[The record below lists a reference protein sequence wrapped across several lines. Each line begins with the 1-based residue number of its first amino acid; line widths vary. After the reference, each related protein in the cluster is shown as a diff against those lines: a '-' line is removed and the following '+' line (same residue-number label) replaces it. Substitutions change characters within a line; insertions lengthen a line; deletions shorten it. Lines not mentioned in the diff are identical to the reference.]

1 MWYLWKP
8 FHAST
13 LLFQLDDFQ
22 HFSERVY
29 SDFSLHVY
37 DIVHEP
43 AGGHNLKRFGDV
55 IPVQCSGKRV
65 KHDSSLDFNL
75 RVRAVSTC
83 QSMDIIL
90 DSGSDVTLV
99 PLNLTGVG
107 TQVKTQSE
115 TYLRDAQGK
124 QIATHDVRDV
134 NFSFET
140 ADGSVVNVKERAFF
154 SDRIDTPLISL
165 GKLIKAGWCIG
176 VSNGGPVLSHSN
188 GAHIPLAFRNN
199 SLTVSGSV
207 RMIQDVR
214 AISVDLP
221 RTWQQLKQGW
231 YSTDL

>member
-29 SDFSLHVY
+29 SDFSLHLY

-83 QSMDIIL
+83 QSLDIIL
-90 DSGSDVTLV
+90 DSGSDVTLI

-107 TQVKTQSE
+107 TQVKPQSE

-124 QIATHDVRDV
+124 QIATH
-134 NFSFET
+134 T
-140 ADGSVVNVKERAFF
+140 M
-154 SDRIDTPLISL
+154 
-165 GKLIKAGWCIG
+165 
-176 VSNGGPVLSHSN
+176 
-188 GAHIPLAFRNN
+188 
-199 SLTVSGSV
+199 SG
-207 RMIQDVR
+207 M
-214 AISVDLP
+214 
-221 RTWQQLKQGW
+221 
-231 YSTDL
+231 